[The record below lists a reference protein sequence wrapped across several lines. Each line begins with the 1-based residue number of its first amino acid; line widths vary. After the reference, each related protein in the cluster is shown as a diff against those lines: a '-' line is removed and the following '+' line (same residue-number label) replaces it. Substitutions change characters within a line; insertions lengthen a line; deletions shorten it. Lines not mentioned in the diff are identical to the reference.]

1 MTRRNLE
8 LVLLCIAAPIVVLL
22 FVMLALNRG
31 QELGLTTLGV
41 PVGLFVAF
49 IVAHIAT
56 RFLAPD
62 ADPAILPIVFALS
75 GIGIGFV
82 TRLAPNLAYNQV
94 IWLFVSVAAMIVTLA
109 LSRKLDH
116 LANYKYTLMLFGFV
130 LLLSPLLPLIGIC
143 FERINDQQ
151 HGRQLGFC
159 RFRRNFD

>member
-41 PVGLFVAF
+41 PIGLFAAF

-62 ADPAILPIVFALS
+62 ADPAILPIVFTLS

-109 LSRKLDH
+109 LSSKLDR

-130 LLLSPLLPLIGIC
+130 LYSRRCFLS
-143 FERINDQQ
+143 
-151 HGRQLGFC
+151 
-159 RFRRNFD
+159 